1 MIVSRIFKA
10 RILRAARLIISV
22 AVFAAPRLCLAQDNR
37 TDDPPDPPRTAQTI
51 GTSGT
56 SGTTGPSGAT
66 GTTGTTGTSGAAQ
79 PIGATS
85 PTPVGGMFT
94 EPRLITKSI
103 RFAVDKFEGR
113 DQKKDGWY
121 PEFSNMITGA
131 GWISVGPGYRHY
143 MWDKEAFFDAS
154 AAASWHLYTMAQTRF
169 EAPDVTKH
177 HISLGTQVMWQDQTQ
192 INYFGIGPDSLEAD
206 KSQYQLK
213 STDAVGYASIRPATS
228 WTIGAEAGYL
238 FSPKVSSPSGTFK
251 PNLPTTIEEFPLDPA
266 VDLPSQPAYIHGEAA
281 ITGDTRDYR
290 GHPTRGGLYR
300 LVATMYADQ
309 DTGVFSFRQYQAEA
323 AQLIRLGGPNWI
335 LALHGWVVASEV
347 SGGDEVPFYF
357 LPSLG
362 GATSLRSFSNYRFH
376 DQNSALVNVES
387 RWAVFTHVDFAVFAD
402 AGNVAPV
409 FRDLNLDHTSVGA
422 GLRLHAERTT
432 FARLDAGYGS
442 EGWHVFFRTSD
453 LFRFSRITR
462 RVAGI
467 PFVP

>member
-1 MIVSRIFKA
+1 MTGKRVDRA
-10 RILRAARLIISV
+10 QILRAARLVISV
-22 AVFAAPRLCLAQDNR
+22 AVFAVPRLCQAQDNR
-37 TDDPPDPPRTAQTI
+37 TDDPPDFTGATQSS
-51 GTSGT
+51 GKSGT
-56 SGTTGPSGAT
+56 
-66 GTTGTTGTSGAAQ
+66 GAA
-79 PIGATS
+79 IGATS
-85 PTPVGGMFT
+85 PTPVGGLFM

-103 RFAVDKFEGR
+103 RLAVDKFEGT
-113 DQKKDGWY
+113 DQGKDGWY

-131 GWISVGPGYRHY
+131 GWVSVGPGYRHY
-143 MWDKEAFFDAS
+143 MWNKEAFYDAS
-154 AAASWHLYTMAQTRF
+154 AAVSWHLYTMAQTRL
-169 EAPDVTKH
+169 EAPDLTKH
-177 HISLGTQVMWQDQTQ
+177 HVTVGSQVMWQDQTQ

-213 STDAVGYASIRPATS
+213 STDAVGYASFRPATS

-238 FSPKVSSPSGTFK
+238 FSPKVSSPTGTFK
-251 PNLPTTIEEFPLDPA
+251 PNLPTTIEEFPQDPA
-266 VDLPSQPAYIHGEAA
+266 VDLPSQPPYIHGEAA

-300 LVATMYADQ
+300 AAVTTYSDQ
-309 DTGVFSFRQYQAEA
+309 DTGIFSFRQYQAEA
-323 AQLIRLGGPNWI
+323 AHFTQLGGPNWV
-335 LALHGWVVASEV
+335 LALHGWVVTSDV
-347 SGGDEVPFYF
+347 SSGHEVPFYF

-387 RWAVFTHVDFAVFAD
+387 RWAIFTHVDAAVFLD
-402 AGNVAPV
+402 AGNVAPA
-409 FRDLNLDHTSVGA
+409 FRDLNLDQTSVGA

-432 FARLDAGYGS
+432 FARLDVGHGS

-453 LFRFSRITR
+453 MFRFSRITR